1 MKLSQETIAILKNY
15 STINP
20 SVLFKPGSTLSTMS
34 MQKSIFAKA
43 TIKEEV
49 EKTFGIYELNKFLGV
64 LSMFREPELR
74 FFDKFLEVF
83 SGKQRVRYTYADP
96 TLIVTPPEKEL
107 VFPEPE
113 VQFDVTAE
121 DLTSVVKALA
131 VMSLPEICIT
141 GDGENLEVQA
151 VNSKNPSADVYS
163 ITVGT
168 TDKKFH
174 SYIKTENLKFL
185 SKGYRVSVSSKGI
198 VKFEAPEITYFVAA
212 EAHSNFN

>member
-20 SVLFKPGSTLSTMS
+20 SVLFKPGNVLSTMS
-34 MQKSIFAKA
+34 TQKSIFAKA

-49 EKTFGIYELNKFLGV
+49 ERQFGIYELNKFLGV
-64 LSMFREPELR
+64 LSMFKEPELR
-74 FFDKFLEVF
+74 FFDSFLEVS

-96 TLIVTPPEKEL
+96 SLIITPPDKGF
-107 VFPEPE
+107 VVPIPE
-113 VQFDVTAE
+113 VEF
-121 DLTSVVKALA
+121 DLTSDDLGSVIKALSI
-131 VMSLPEICIT
+131 MSLPEISIT
-141 GDGENLEVQA
+141 GNGSDLEVQA

-168 TDKKFH
+168 TEKTFQ

-185 SKGYRVSVSSKGI
+185 SKDYHVSVSSKGI
-198 VKFEAPEITYFVAA
+198 VKFESPGLTYFVAS
-212 EAHSNFN
+212 EAHSYFK

>member
-1 MKLSQETIAILKNY
+1 MKLSPETIAILKNY

-20 SVLFKPGSTLSTMS
+20 SVLFKPGNTLSTMS

-49 EKTFGIYELNKFLGV
+49 ERSFGIYELNKFLGV

-74 FFDKFLEVF
+74 FFDRFLEVF
-83 SGKQRVRYTYADP
+83 SGKQRVRYTYADAS
-96 TLIVTPPEKEL
+96 LIVTPPEKEL
-107 VFPEPE
+107 VFPDPE
-113 VQFDVTAE
+113 VQFDLTSE
-121 DLTSVVKALA
+121 DLNAALKALSI
-131 VMSLPEICIT
+131 MSLPEICIT
-141 GDGENLEVQA
+141 GNGAELEVQA

-168 TDKKFH
+168 TDKTFQ

-185 SKGYRVSVSSKGI
+185 SKDYRVNVSSKGI
-198 VKFEAPEITYFVAA
+198 VKFEAPDITYFVAS
-212 EAHSNFN
+212 EAHSYFK

>member
-20 SVLFKPGSTLSTMS
+20 SVLFKPGNTLSTMS

-49 EKTFGIYELNKFLGV
+49 ERSFGIYELNKFLGV

-74 FFDKFLEVF
+74 FFDRFLEVF
-83 SGKQRVRYTYADP
+83 SGKQRVRYTYADAS
-96 TLIVTPPEKEL
+96 LIVTPPEKEL
-107 VFPEPE
+107 VFPDPE
-113 VQFDVTAE
+113 VQFDLTSE
-121 DLTSVVKALA
+121 DLNAALKALSI
-131 VMSLPEICIT
+131 MSLPEICIN
-141 GDGENLEVQA
+141 GDGQSLEVQA

-163 ITVGT
+163 ISVGS
-168 TDKKFH
+168 TDKTFQ

-185 SKGYRVSVSSKGI
+185 SKDYHVSVSSKGI
-198 VKFEAPEITYFVAA
+198 VKFEAPDLTYFVAS
-212 EAHSNFN
+212 EAHSYFK

>member
-49 EKTFGIYELNKFLGV
+49 ERTFGIYELNKFLGV

-107 VFPEPE
+107 VFPDPE
-113 VQFDVTAE
+113 VQFDLTSE
-121 DLTSVVKALA
+121 DLGSVMKALA

-141 GDGENLEVQA
+141 GDGTNLEVQA

-163 ITVGT
+163 IAVGS
-168 TDKKFH
+168 TDKTFQ

-185 SKGYRVSVSSKGI
+185 AKDYHLSVSSKGI
-198 VKFEAPEITYFVAA
+198 VKFEAQDITYFVAS
-212 EAHSNFN
+212 EAHSYFK